1 MIWMRVLELQQK
13 LDRKTSI
20 PHSQETAGYGSRLI
34 AFLNLFLR
42 SIDAEDAAKK
52 YRKDFDHILKQSD
65 LDKAILVL
73 DDNPHLLRT
82 NNGSQKKE
90 EVRKST

>member
-1 MIWMRVLELQQK
+1 VTELEEKVLMLKMRL
-13 LDRKTSI
+13 
-20 PHSQETAGYGSRLI
+20 
-34 AFLNLFLR
+34 
-42 SIDAEDAAKK
+42 KK

-65 LDKAILVL
+65 LDKAVLVL

-82 NNGSQKKE
+82 NNGSQKEK

>member
-1 MIWMRVLELQQK
+1 VTELEEKVLLLKMRL
-13 LDRKTSI
+13 
-20 PHSQETAGYGSRLI
+20 
-34 AFLNLFLR
+34 
-42 SIDAEDAAKK
+42 KK
-52 YRKDFDHILKQSD
+52 YRKDFDHILKESD
-65 LDKAILVL
+65 IDKAVLVL

>member
-1 MIWMRVLELQQK
+1 MTELEEKVLLLKMRL
-13 LDRKTSI
+13 
-20 PHSQETAGYGSRLI
+20 
-34 AFLNLFLR
+34 
-42 SIDAEDAAKK
+42 KK

-65 LDKAILVL
+65 LDKAVLVL

-82 NNGSQKKE
+82 NNGSQKEK

>member
-1 MIWMRVLELQQK
+1 MTELEEKVLMLKMRL
-13 LDRKTSI
+13 
-20 PHSQETAGYGSRLI
+20 
-34 AFLNLFLR
+34 
-42 SIDAEDAAKK
+42 KK

-65 LDKAILVL
+65 LDKAVLVL

>member
-1 MIWMRVLELQQK
+1 MTELEEKVLMLKMRL
-13 LDRKTSI
+13 
-20 PHSQETAGYGSRLI
+20 
-34 AFLNLFLR
+34 
-42 SIDAEDAAKK
+42 KK

-82 NNGSQKKE
+82 NNGSQKEK

>member
-1 MIWMRVLELQQK
+1 VTDLEEKVLLLKMRL
-13 LDRKTSI
+13 
-20 PHSQETAGYGSRLI
+20 
-34 AFLNLFLR
+34 
-42 SIDAEDAAKK
+42 KK

-82 NNGSQKKE
+82 NNGSQKKRGSSQKYLRQKVVYLKNMFVVLRTQRLE
-90 EVRKST
+90 KKK

>member
-1 MIWMRVLELQQK
+1 MLKMRL
-13 LDRKTSI
+13 
-20 PHSQETAGYGSRLI
+20 
-34 AFLNLFLR
+34 
-42 SIDAEDAAKK
+42 KK

-82 NNGSQKKE
+82 NNGSQKEK

>member
-1 MIWMRVLELQQK
+1 MTELEEKVLMLKMRL
-13 LDRKTSI
+13 
-20 PHSQETAGYGSRLI
+20 
-34 AFLNLFLR
+34 
-42 SIDAEDAAKK
+42 KK

-65 LDKAILVL
+65 LDKAVLVL

-82 NNGSQKKE
+82 NNGSQKEK

>member
-1 MIWMRVLELQQK
+1 MTELEEKVLMLKMRL
-13 LDRKTSI
+13 
-20 PHSQETAGYGSRLI
+20 
-34 AFLNLFLR
+34 
-42 SIDAEDAAKK
+42 KK

-65 LDKAILVL
+65 LDKAVLIL

-82 NNGSQKKE
+82 NNGSQKEK

>member
-1 MIWMRVLELQQK
+1 VTELEEKVLLLKMRL
-13 LDRKTSI
+13 
-20 PHSQETAGYGSRLI
+20 
-34 AFLNLFLR
+34 
-42 SIDAEDAAKK
+42 KK
-52 YRKDFDHILKQSD
+52 YRKDFDHILVQSD